1 MSLPVP
7 AQLYT
12 VATTVLS
19 RLVVLIVPVVVR
31 SDSDRV
37 SESWGSVTDGTT
49 SVSISSTSCNLRGS
63 RCSRRAGGTRH
74 RLTLPV
80 ARDAPWGGSKGRLG
94 MEATGGST

>member
-37 SESWGSVTDGTT
+37 SESWARSLTALLVCPLVVLVVTSEAPG
-49 SVSISSTSCNLRGS
+49 VP
-63 RCSRRAGGTRH
+63 AGPAG
-74 RLTLPV
+74 PV
-80 ARDAPWGGSKGRLG
+80 
-94 MEATGGST
+94 TG